1 MANIADNTPAT
12 PITAIFKMAYLAALE
27 VFMARND
34 VRYYLNGICI
44 KPCPEGGVLLT
55 ATDGAHLLMIR
66 DKSGFASREFII
78 PNMSHVLKIC
88 KPARSKKSNKSKSL
102 SDTPAAIVIDDNR
115 LNIVTESFCKI
126 ERAENELGEYQ
137 DHLHS
142 AWPFKEV
149 DGKYPEI
156 ERILPRDTPNI
167 EKATPDPAVQI
178 NSKYLAD
185 IHKAMSRLCHKTKY
199 VTTIAQRGKYDPLV
213 VVIGAPDIEAFAI
226 IMPMRYDETPTGSV
240 PSWAYDSPSPKANTE
255 AAEAA

>member
-1 MANIADNTPAT
+1 MTDNTTEAT
-12 PITAIFKMAYLAALE
+12 PITAIFKMVYLAALE

-34 VRYYLNGICI
+34 VRYYLNGICV
-44 KPCPEGGVLLT
+44 KPCSEGGVLLT

-88 KPARSKKSNKSKSL
+88 KPAQSKKSKIL
-102 SDTPAAIVIDDNR
+102 SDTPSAIVIDDNR

-142 AWPFKEV
+142 AWPFKEI
-149 DGKYPEI
+149 DGKYPDI
-156 ERILPRDTPNI
+156 ERILPRETPNI
-167 EKATPDPAVQI
+167 KKATPDPAVQI

-185 IHKAMSRLCHKTKY
+185 IHKAMSRLCPKTKY

-226 IMPMRYDETPTGSV
+226 IMPMRYDETENCAV
-240 PSWAYDSPSPKANTE
+240 PNWAYNSPSPE
-255 AAEAA
+255 ATKETAAAA